1 MPICKPWC
9 GYRVFN
15 TFVWRTAATKPWVR
29 RIDNLNS
36 VPCMKSCA
44 IHVTLWIHVTLR
56 RCVDRKMWTF
66 LHWNELGV
74 ASGKRWQCYMFNHCV
89 CCYMKIKEII
99 LLPFFFLFYCAGQ
112 QYWCMFLYINHAKPK
127 SQIKRV
133 FLTLL
138 FPSSTVFWYAVLRKH
153 KQWINWAWAAEV
165 FKTPQVWSALIA
177 LGGRCLGISVLR
189 CVNGANF
196 WYC

>member
-1 MPICKPWC
+1 MFTILFDTWYITHACFYHFRLFTFIVYCLTQFAFLFSAQLCKSWC

-99 LLPFFFLFYCAGQ
+99 LLPFFSCFIVLASNIDVCFCILTMQ
-112 QYWCMFLYINHAKPK
+112 NQNHKL
-127 SQIKRV
+127 SV
-133 FLTLL
+133 F
-138 FPSSTVFWYAVLRKH
+138 F
-153 KQWINWAWAAEV
+153 
-165 FKTPQVWSALIA
+165 
-177 LGGRCLGISVLR
+177 
-189 CVNGANF
+189 
-196 WYC
+196 